1 MRTVISEDD
10 ERPRMG
16 HLRNGNVLPVDERY
30 FSVWVHQLELA
41 MGLHVVETPKPLE
54 ELPE

>member
-1 MRTVISEDD
+1 VK
-10 ERPRMG
+10 
-16 HLRNGNVLPVDERY
+16 ERY